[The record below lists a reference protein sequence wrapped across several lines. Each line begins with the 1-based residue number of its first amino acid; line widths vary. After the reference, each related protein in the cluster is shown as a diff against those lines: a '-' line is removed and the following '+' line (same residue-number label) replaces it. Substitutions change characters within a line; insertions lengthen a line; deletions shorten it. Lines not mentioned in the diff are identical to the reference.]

1 MTARINRSRILASM
15 TANIDKQRR
24 HGFHP
29 ALAQTLAMMA
39 LLPVLVTLGVWQFH
53 RALEKERLFAAEAA
67 AEQAVPLPVTSLP
80 ATNLPLHVSATGRY
94 GEQVFLLDNRV
105 RAGRAGY
112 ELLAPLR
119 LADGRAVLV
128 DRGWLSQGASRA
140 DLPAVAASRGVVTVT
155 GLALIPM
162 PLPFS
167 LSDREVFAPGWPKVV
182 QTAVPQRLATVLG
195 YPLLPIVLYPDGSA
209 VAADELAAMHA
220 FGPERHR
227 AYALQWFVM
236 AAVLIAVYLYHGLH
250 RGKQS

>member
-1 MTARINRSRILASM
+1 MASM
-15 TANIDKQRR
+15 AANIDKQRR

-29 ALAQTLAMMA
+29 ALAQTLVMIT
-39 LLPVLVTLGVWQFH
+39 LLPILVALGVWQFH
-53 RALEKERLFAAEAA
+53 RALEKERLFAAVAA

-80 ATNLPLHVSATGRY
+80 ATNLPLHASATGRY
-94 GEQVFLLDNRV
+94 GEHLFLLDNRV
-105 RAGRAGY
+105 RASRAGY

-140 DLPAVAASRGVVTVT
+140 DLPMVAAPLGVVTVT
-155 GLALIPM
+155 GMALTPM
-162 PLPFS
+162 PPPFF

-195 YPLLPIVLYPDGSA
+195 YPLLPVVLYPDGSA
-209 VAADELAAMHA
+209 AAADELAAMHA

-227 AYALQWFVM
+227 AYALQWFAM
-236 AAVLIAVYLYHGLH
+236 AAVLVAVYLHHGLH
-250 RGKQS
+250 RGTQA